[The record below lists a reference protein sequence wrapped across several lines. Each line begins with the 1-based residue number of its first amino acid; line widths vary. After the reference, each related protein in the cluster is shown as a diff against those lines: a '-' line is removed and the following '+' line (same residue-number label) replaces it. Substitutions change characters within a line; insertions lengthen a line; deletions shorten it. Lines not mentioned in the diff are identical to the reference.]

1 MTLRGYDRWRVGL
14 TGLGVLVSGYLTL
27 LHYDRNVPLVCSSG
41 SLVNCE
47 QVLTSP
53 SSMVLGVPVA
63 AFGLGWFLVALA
75 LAWASLRPRAA
86 MEPPGLRATALA
98 WTAAG
103 IASVLWLIYEELGVV
118 GKVCLWCTVV
128 HLLVLALLVLQVL
141 SDPLR
146 TGHGPASG

>member
-1 MTLRGYDRWRVGL
+1 MTLRGYDRWRAAL
-14 TGLGVLVSGYLTL
+14 AGLGVLVSGYLTL
-27 LHYDRNVPLVCSSG
+27 LHYDGRIPLVCTSG

-53 SSMVLGVPVA
+53 SSRVLGVPVA
-63 AFGLGWFLVALA
+63 AFGLVWFLAALA
-75 LAWASLRPRAA
+75 LAWGSLRPRPAP
-86 MEPPGLRATALA
+86 EPPGLRATALA

-103 IASVLWLIYEELGVV
+103 TASVLWLIYQELGVV
-118 GKVCLWCTVV
+118 GKVCVWCTIV